1 MKKRVKHKLKR
12 VAGFPTV
19 VAIYGRKKTDNVNP
33 NLTTKSMAKQRK
45 RTFGI
50 FKKSEERDSEY

>member
-12 VAGFPTV
+12 GAGFPTV

-50 FKKSEERDSEY
+50 FKKSEE

>member
-1 MKKRVKHKLKR
+1 MKNRRHSLKR
-12 VAGFPTV
+12 PAASNFRVIAV
-19 VAIYGRKKTDNVNP
+19 MGRSKNDNVNP

-50 FKKSEERDSEY
+50 FKKSEE